1 MSAAPAVANPVV
13 ELVVKPLPINPGV
26 AQAASSSTKQETK
39 TTPNDSRG
47 NESAMPK
54 EERRRFKKLRK
65 KAAKF
70 RPDSDLSGLV
80 KREEWDEAKE
90 TRVIVLAEE
99 EKNDDSKNKDLQPK
113 KDDFCPWVGRR
124 RTKRLLEERDKVRD
138 GFDHRLVLKSLHLQQ
153 KEKHAQLEPDDN
165 ETKEGDESRKRKRED
180 SRRNGSFNIP
190 KWVCVHNPVCVDHMA
205 VLEVQIQGKELS
217 VADVATVLTET
228 PKILSPSS
236 YKNEAYAS
244 QPLVPEGAL
253 ISTEWFQGPRP
264 QSISD
269 VLLYE
274 KPNPPSNKKPKPN
287 SDTSPTAKLEDVM
300 YTMILTQ
307 QEMEQEGYPTVISG
321 QGGKAPT
328 SRGEFRMPSSFSLDE
343 AKAIAKQLHVTVEG
357 EKNPFVMDKLQ
368 KNVNDDIRVF
378 GLDCEMV
385 KTDTGKTELGRLT
398 LIQYINSKSTDTAEV
413 TEKRYKVLLDE
424 LVLPYRP
431 ILDYVTQYSGLTAE
445 LLKDVTTRLE
455 QIQASLMTIVRP
467 QDILVGHSLEND
479 LIATRWVHTTVIDTA
494 VLFRSNATFKHS
506 LKHLSN
512 CLLKKRIQGGDHHCS
527 EEDAATALELV
538 IGRVE
543 QGPTFAIHARDRLF
557 WIPTEKKH
565 NEAAV
570 VFVGPSQ
577 WLQNHV
583 TRHPNAMH
591 ALTCETIDSPNRK
604 AVVSWLTGPKRRAS
618 LVWANLTVSTPD
630 HLALLRELLVG
641 AVRFI
646 SFSRRSESL

>member
-13 ELVVKPLPINPGV
+13 ETVKALPINPEV
-26 AQAASSSTKQETK
+26 AQQVSSSTKQEITARDN
-39 TTPNDSRG
+39 NDST
-47 NESAMPK
+47 EPAMSK

-80 KREEWDEAKE
+80 RREEWEEAKE
-90 TRVIVLAEE
+90 TRVVVLAEE
-99 EKNDDSKNKDLQPK
+99 EKHNDNKNKDRLPK
-113 KDDFCPWVGRR
+113 VDDFCPWIGRR

-153 KEKHAQLEPDDN
+153 NHKQLEAEDV
-165 ETKEGDESRKRKRED
+165 ETKEGDQSRKRKRDD

-205 VLEVQIQGKELS
+205 VLEIQIQGKELS
-217 VADVATVLTET
+217 VADVAAVLTET
-228 PKILSPSS
+228 PKGSSLSSS
-236 YKNEAYAS
+236 KDKGRVS
-244 QPLVPEGAL
+244 QPLLPESAL

-274 KPNPPSNKKPKPN
+274 KPNQPSNKKSKQN
-287 SDTSPTAKLEDVM
+287 SDTSNPAKLEDTLQVM
-300 YTMILTQ
+300 VLTQ
-307 QEMEQEGYPTVISG
+307 QEMKQEGYPIVISEPDG
-321 QGGKAPT
+321 EAPT
-328 SRGEFRMPSSFSLDE
+328 SRLAQGEFRKPSSFSLDE
-343 AKAIAKQLHVTVEG
+343 AKTIVKQLHVAVEG
-357 EKNPFVMDKLQ
+357 EKNLFVMDKPQ
-368 KNVNDDIRVF
+368 KTIDGDIRVF

-385 KTDTGKTELGRLT
+385 KTDAGKTELGRLT
-398 LIQYINSKSTDTAEV
+398 LIQYMDSKNTDTTEV
-413 TEKRYKVLLDE
+413 TEKRYKVVMDE

-431 ILDYVTQYSGLTAE
+431 VLDYVTQYSGLTAE

-455 QIQASLMTIVRP
+455 QIQASLLTLVRP
-467 QDILVGHSLEND
+467 QDIVVGHSLEND
-479 LIATRWVHTTVIDTA
+479 LIATRWVHTTVVDTA

-527 EEDAATALELV
+527 EEDAAAALELA
-538 IGRVE
+538 IGRAE

-557 WIPTEKKH
+557 WIPTEKKN

-570 VFVGPSQ
+570 VFIGPSQ

-604 AVVSWLTGPKRRAS
+604 AVASWLTGPKRRAG
-618 LVWANLTVSTPD
+618 LVWANLVVATPE
-630 HLALLRELLVG
+630 HLALLGELLVG
-641 AVRFI
+641 AV
-646 SFSRRSESL
+646 

>member
-13 ELVVKPLPINPGV
+13 ETVKALPINPEV
-26 AQAASSSTKQETK
+26 AQQVSSSTKQEITARDN
-39 TTPNDSRG
+39 NDST
-47 NESAMPK
+47 EPAMSK

-80 KREEWDEAKE
+80 RREEWEEAKE
-90 TRVIVLAEE
+90 TRVVVLAEE
-99 EKNDDSKNKDLQPK
+99 EKHNDNKNKDRLPK
-113 KDDFCPWVGRR
+113 VDDFCPWIGRR

-153 KEKHAQLEPDDN
+153 NHKQLEAEDV
-165 ETKEGDESRKRKRED
+165 ETKEGDQSRKRKRDD

-205 VLEVQIQGKELS
+205 VLEIQIQGKELS
-217 VADVATVLTET
+217 VADVAAVLTET
-228 PKILSPSS
+228 PKGSSLSSS
-236 YKNEAYAS
+236 KDKGRVS
-244 QPLVPEGAL
+244 QPLLPESAL

-274 KPNPPSNKKPKPN
+274 KPNQPSNKKSKQN
-287 SDTSPTAKLEDVM
+287 SDTSNPAKLEDTLQVM
-300 YTMILTQ
+300 VLTQ
-307 QEMEQEGYPTVISG
+307 QEMKQEGYPIVISEPDG
-321 QGGKAPT
+321 EAPT
-328 SRGEFRMPSSFSLDE
+328 SRLAQGEFRKPSSFSLDE
-343 AKAIAKQLHVTVEG
+343 AKTIVKQLHVAVEG
-357 EKNPFVMDKLQ
+357 EKNLFVMDKPQ
-368 KNVNDDIRVF
+368 KTIDGDIRVF

-385 KTDTGKTELGRLT
+385 KTDAGKTELGRLT
-398 LIQYINSKSTDTAEV
+398 LIQYMDSKNTDTTEV
-413 TEKRYKVLLDE
+413 TEKRYKVVMDE

-431 ILDYVTQYSGLTAE
+431 VLDYVTQYSGLTAE

-455 QIQASLMTIVRP
+455 QIQASLLTLVRP

-479 LIATRWVHTTVIDTA
+479 LIATRWVHTTVVDTA

-527 EEDAATALELV
+527 EEDAAAALELA
-538 IGRVE
+538 IGRAE

-557 WIPTEKKH
+557 WIPTEKKN

-570 VFVGPSQ
+570 VFIGPSQ

-604 AVVSWLTGPKRRAS
+604 AVASWLTGPKRRAG
-618 LVWANLTVSTPD
+618 LVWANLVVATPE
-630 HLALLRELLVG
+630 HLALLGELLVG
-641 AVRFI
+641 AV
-646 SFSRRSESL
+646 

>member
-13 ELVVKPLPINPGV
+13 ETVKALPINPEV
-26 AQAASSSTKQETK
+26 ARQVSSSTKQEITARDN
-39 TTPNDSRG
+39 NDST
-47 NESAMPK
+47 EPVMSK

-80 KREEWDEAKE
+80 RREEWEEAKE
-90 TRVIVLAEE
+90 TRVVVLAEE
-99 EKNDDSKNKDLQPK
+99 EKHNDNKNKDRQPK
-113 KDDFCPWVGRR
+113 VDDFCPWIGRR

-153 KEKHAQLEPDDN
+153 NHKQLEAEDV
-165 ETKEGDESRKRKRED
+165 ETKEGDQSRKRKRDD
-180 SRRNGSFNIP
+180 SSRNGSFNIP

-205 VLEVQIQGKELS
+205 VLEIQIQGKELS
-217 VADVATVLTET
+217 VADIAAVLTET
-228 PKILSPSS
+228 PKGSSLSSS
-236 YKNEAYAS
+236 KDKGRVS
-244 QPLVPEGAL
+244 QPLLPESAL

-274 KPNPPSNKKPKPN
+274 KPNQPSNKKSKQN
-287 SDTSPTAKLEDVM
+287 SDTSNPAKLEDTLQAMV
-300 YTMILTQ
+300 LTQ
-307 QEMEQEGYPTVISG
+307 QEMKQEGYPIVISEPDG
-321 QGGKAPT
+321 EAPT
-328 SRGEFRMPSSFSLDE
+328 SRLAQGEFRKPSSFSLDE
-343 AKAIAKQLHVTVEG
+343 AKTIVKQLHVAVEG
-357 EKNPFVMDKLQ
+357 EKNLFVMDKPQ
-368 KNVNDDIRVF
+368 KTIDGDIRVF

-385 KTDTGKTELGRLT
+385 KTDAGKTELGRLT
-398 LIQYINSKSTDTAEV
+398 LIQYMDSKNTDTTEV
-413 TEKRYKVLLDE
+413 TEKRYKVVMDE

-455 QIQASLMTIVRP
+455 QIQASLLTLVRP

-479 LIATRWVHTTVIDTA
+479 LIATRWVHTTVVDTA

-527 EEDAATALELV
+527 EEDAAAALELA
-538 IGRVE
+538 IGRAE

-557 WIPTEKKH
+557 WIPTEKKN

-570 VFVGPSQ
+570 VFIGPSQ

-583 TRHPNAMH
+583 IRHPNAMH

-604 AVVSWLTGPKRRAS
+604 AVVSWLTGPKRRAG
-618 LVWANLTVSTPD
+618 LVWANLVVATPE
-630 HLALLRELLVG
+630 HLALLGELLVG
-641 AVRFI
+641 AV
-646 SFSRRSESL
+646 